1 MDTTQESRAFGRR
14 VLVVDDDPTIRLL
27 LSKFLETQNCEVETA
42 ADGEEALALLNA
54 EHVDVIMVDLQM
66 PGMTGI
72 EFAAVVR
79 QQHPDILPIALITG
93 VAHTLGEDDLER
105 AGISRLFTKP
115 FDLDDIATWI
125 QSLPS

>member
-1 MDTTQESRAFGRR
+1 MDTTQQSRASGRR

-27 LSKFLETQNCEVETA
+27 LSKFLEMQNCEVETA
-42 ADGEEALALLNA
+42 AGGEEALDLLNA
-54 EHVDVIMVDLQM
+54 GHFDVIMVDLQM

-72 EFAAVVR
+72 EFAEVVR
-79 QQHPDILPIALITG
+79 QQHPDMPIALITG
-93 VAHTLGEDDLER
+93 VAHTLGEADLEQ
-105 AGISRLFTKP
+105 AGISKLFTKP

>member
-1 MDTTQESRAFGRR
+1 MDTTQESQTSGRR

-27 LSKFLETQNCEVETA
+27 LSKFLEMQICEAETA
-42 ADGEEALALLNA
+42 ADGEEALEILSAG
-54 EHVDVIMVDLQM
+54 HFDVIMVDLQM

-72 EFAAVVR
+72 EFAEIVR
-79 QQHPDILPIALITG
+79 QQYPDIPIALITG

-105 AGISRLFTKP
+105 AGISKLFTKP
-115 FDLDDIATWI
+115 FDLDDIAEWI

>member
-1 MDTTQESRAFGRR
+1 MMDTTQQSRASGRR

-27 LSKFLETQNCEVETA
+27 LSKFLEMQNCEAETA
-42 ADGEEALALLNA
+42 AGGEEALELLNA
-54 EHVDVIMVDLQM
+54 GHFDVIMVDLQM

-72 EFAAVVR
+72 EFTEVVR
-79 QQHPDILPIALITG
+79 QQHSDIPIALITG
-93 VAHTLGEDDLER
+93 VAHTLGENDLER
-105 AGISRLFTKP
+105 VGISKLFTKP